1 MYVALTIPERLKDL
15 RTEKGVNQ
23 DAVAAAVDVSSS
35 AVSGYENIED
45 KDISHRAIIALAKYY
60 GVTADYLL
68 GLTEIKNR
76 PNAELHE
83 LHLDDKTIDLLK
95 SGCINN
101 RLLCEMANHKAFT
114 QFMADIVVY
123 IDRLIEIPFQ
133 TLDAIMDAARKAV
146 IREVHPDKDDVYLR
160 TLELAQGQE
169 DEYIRRVIHDD
180 LDRII
185 RDLRREHKK
194 DRTTADEKANA
205 ETDQVIQHLKDA
217 ATVLNNGEKDEA
229 TVRVLCQTLEIPYDE
244 MTEDEFTG
252 VIKWL
257 NRSPLLMKAA
267 VSLRGK
273 TSQKRTR
280 GSGKKKR

>member
-95 SGCINN
+95 SGRINN

-146 IREVHPDKDDVYLR
+146 IREVHPDKDDAYLR

-169 DEYIRRVIHDD
+169 DEYVRRVIHDD

>member
-15 RTEKGVNQ
+15 RIEKGVNQ
-23 DAVAAAVDVSSS
+23 DAVAASVDVSSS

-95 SGCINN
+95 SGRINN
-101 RLLCEMANHKAFT
+101 RLLCEMANHKAFM

-146 IREVHPDKDDVYLR
+146 IRKVHRDKDDVYLR

-169 DEYIRRVIHDD
+169 DEYVRRVIHDD

-194 DRTTADEKANA
+194 DRTTADEKAKS
-205 ETDQVIQHLKDA
+205 ETEQVIQHLQDA
-217 ATVLNNGEKDEA
+217 ATVLANGEKDAA
-229 TVRVLCQTLEIPYDE
+229 TVRVLCQTLEIPYDD

-267 VSLRGK
+267 ISLRGK
-273 TSQKRTR
+273 TSPKRTR
-280 GSGKKKR
+280 GSGKK

>member
-83 LHLDDKTIDLLK
+83 LHLDDNTIDLLK
-95 SGCINN
+95 SGRINN
-101 RLLCEMANHKAFT
+101 RLLCEMANHTAFT

-160 TLELAQGQE
+160 TLELVQGQE

-194 DRTTADEKANA
+194 DRTTADEKAKS
-205 ETDQVIQHLKDA
+205 ETEQVIQHMKDA
-217 ATVLNNGEKDEA
+217 ATVLANGEKDEA
-229 TVRVLCQTLEIPYDE
+229 TVRVLCQTLEIPYDD

-273 TSQKRTR
+273 ASPKRTR